1 MKVILSKKGLD
12 SGCSNWPI
20 FLKNNTKEMPFIP
33 IPEMNGMHTYGV
45 LNVAS
50 CEKLYFHKSH
60 NAILVDE
67 NVTCHLDPQ
76 LEDYFGYGR
85 NFRATFGQSGRAQS
99 HLNNCGVGVGDLFLF
114 YGWYYN
120 ENTKKDENIIF
131 GYMKIGIILG
141 FDLNGNVFEITK
153 QNQVEK
159 IGNINKKDFVQEYE
173 NKYKFLTNQ
182 PHWVRLKDDF
192 KTNYKNDVIYIAENG
207 GFGIFNYKE
216 SLILTDKEEK
226 NCKTEWFIDGLENI
240 TELHPMRRKVALKEG
255 RGRLVKGYCQEL
267 VIDCVDAEKWA
278 EGLILAKENNCKNK

>member
-45 LNVAS
+45 LNEAS

-76 LEDYFGYGR
+76 LEDYFGYGK

-131 GYMKIGIILG
+131 GYMQIGEILT
-141 FDLNGNVFEITK
+141 FDNEVNVYLNGHKEDRV
-153 QNQVEK
+153 K
-159 IGNINKKDFVQEYE
+159 IENNHKYLKK
-173 NKYKFLTNQ
+173 Q
-182 PHWVRLKDDF
+182 PHWVRLKN
-192 KTNYKNDVIYIAENG
+192 KSGIYNNDVIYIAQENCF
-207 GFGIFNYKE
+207 GFFDYDKK
-216 SLILTDKEEK
+216 LILTDKES
-226 NCKTEWFIDGLENI
+226 NCKTEWFIEGLKTI
-240 TELHPMRRKVALKEG
+240 TELRPMRRNVALKAG
-255 RGRLVKGYCQEL
+255 KGRLVKGYCQEL
-267 VIDCVDAEKWA
+267 VFDCEEYPEVLNWVN
-278 EGLILAKENNCKNK
+278 GLINNKK